1 MKKIISFLVGLI
13 LFVLIPI
20 LGWGISDIDG
30 FIMNPFR
37 LAFVIMMA
45 IFSILVVIFVPNEG
59 RGYGD
64 GDNKKIIK
72 RQKLTILTLQIMPIL
87 IIFLSPYFERHQVL
101 TISENNTIQFI
112 GLVLVFIGFS
122 LMNWSIMVL
131 GKQFSIN
138 VTIQEN
144 HKLIT
149 NGPYKLIRHP
159 RYLGIMLFLVGI
171 PVIFLSVIP
180 LILDVFLI
188 GVLVWRISDEE
199 KLMSQEFKEE
209 WINYKKNTFSL
220 IPYVY

>member
-159 RYLGIMLFLVGI
+159 RYLGIMLFL
-171 PVIFLSVIP
+171 
-180 LILDVFLI
+180 
-188 GVLVWRISDEE
+188 
-199 KLMSQEFKEE
+199 
-209 WINYKKNTFSL
+209 
-220 IPYVY
+220 